1 MTNTKR
7 VFLHAI
13 GALVCA
19 LASAVTVAQTT
30 APAPAE
36 KTVEVNIAARIG
48 LMEGDVTLY
57 DAAKKKRAVKVGDH
71 VSEGDN
77 IVTGKD
83 GELHLEMEDGG
94 FISVRPNTKMR
105 IVKYQ
110 AKGEESDSAIFG
122 LLQGS
127 FRSVSG
133 WLGKYNRNNY
143 MVKTPTASIGIR
155 GTDHEPYVIPAGSTE
170 GDPGTYDRVHEGGT
184 VIKNAAGRTEV
195 GASQSG
201 FVSHSKTDKPRV
213 LKEHPKFFRAAK
225 NDHVFK
231 TKHAEVQAR
240 IEKRREDR
248 RTAIREKIEQRK
260 AGAANQKV
268 AQQKAMQDKREAAK
282 QEREKKRAE
291 RLAEKEEKAEQKR
304 EAKEAHEKRPH
315 REGKLERRKD

>member
-1 MTNTKR
+1 MSYSKR
-7 VFLHAI
+7 TFARTL
-13 GALVCA
+13 GALACA
-19 LASAVTVAQTT
+19 LLCAPVIAQTT
-30 APAPAE
+30 APAE
-36 KTVEVNIAARIG
+36 KTAEVNVAARIALLEGEVNI
-48 LMEGDVTLY
+48 Y
-57 DAAKKKRAVKVGDH
+57 DSAKKKRAVKVGDH
-71 VSEGDN
+71 VTEGDN

-143 MVKTPTASIGIR
+143 MVRTPTATVGIR

-170 GDPGTYDRVHEGGT
+170 GEPGTYDRVHEGGT
-184 VIKNAAGRTEV
+184 YIKNAAGRTEV
-195 GASQSG
+195 AANQSG
-201 FVSHSKTDKPRV
+201 FVSHGKADRPRV

-231 TKHAEVQAR
+231 AKHAEVQAR
-240 IEKRREDR
+240 IEKRREERRASIRDR
-248 RTAIREKIEQRK
+248 MEQHK
-260 AGAANQKV
+260 AAQK
-268 AQQKAMQDKREAAK
+268 QPLKDKRENAK

-291 RLAEKEEKAEQKR
+291 RKAEKEEKAEAKA
-304 EAKEAHEKRPH
+304 EEKHDAKEAHGRQRPH
-315 REGKLERRKD
+315 REGKAERRKD

>member
-1 MTNTKR
+1 MRYGKR
-7 VFLHAI
+7 TFVCTL
-13 GALVCA
+13 GALACA
-19 LASAVTVAQTT
+19 FLCASAIAQT
-30 APAPAE
+30 AAAVE
-36 KTVEVNIAARIG
+36 KTAEVNIAARIA
-48 LMEGDVTLY
+48 LLEGELTIY
-57 DAAKKKRAVKVGDH
+57 DAAKKKRAAKVGDH

-133 WLGKYNRNNY
+133 WLGKFNRNNY
-143 MVKTPTASIGIR
+143 MVRTPTASIGIR
-155 GTDHEPYVIPAGSTE
+155 GTDHEPHVIPAGSTE

-184 VIKNAAGRTEV
+184 FIKNAAGRTEV
-195 GASQSG
+195 AANQSG
-201 FVSHSKTDKPRV
+201 FVSHGKADKPRV
-213 LKEHPKFFRAAK
+213 LKEHPRFFRAAK

-231 TKHAEVQAR
+231 AKHAEVQAR
-240 IEKRREDR
+240 IEKRREER
-248 RTAIREKIEQRK
+248 RSAIREKVEQRK
-260 AGAANQKV
+260 TGTANQKA
-268 AQQKAMQDKREAAK
+268 AQVKAAQEKREAAK
-282 QEREKKRAE
+282 QDREKKRAE
-291 RLAEKEEKAEQKR
+291 RQGNNEEKAEQKR
-304 EAKEAHEKRPH
+304 EAKDAHEKRPH